1 MLGLFS
7 VESLMA
13 MLLSVPGVI
22 FAFTMKGFGQALV
35 SKWLGDPTPEDNG
48 RLTMNPLAHIDWIG
62 LVCMAVFGFGWTK
75 PMPTNSRY
83 YKNYKRDTVLYSLS
97 GSMTL
102 VLVSFIM
109 AFFHVLFLNLTY
121 RAAETVVGNVFYYIT
136 LIFYYAQRYPLIL
149 ALFYLLPLPGLDG
162 YKIITTFTP
171 YKWNTFLYK
180 VERYSMFI
188 FLGFILLMRFT
199 VIGDYIFYPAIK
211 LSELFDLFWQMPLGF
226 ISGSTL
232 TGAL

>member
-1 MLGLFS
+1 MPGFLS
-7 VESLMA
+7 VSNLIG

-22 FAFTMKGFGQALV
+22 FAFTMKGFGQALA
-35 SKWLGDPTPEDNG
+35 SKLLGDPTPENAG

-62 LVCMAVFGFGWTK
+62 LICMAIFGFGWTK
-75 PMPTNSRY
+75 PMPVNSRY

-97 GSMTL
+97 GSLTCI
-102 VLVSFIM
+102 VSGFVM
-109 AFFHVLFLNLTY
+109 SMFYVLFAYLSIRFFPDASESMNVLDY
-121 RAAETVVGNVFYYIT
+121 ISEVFGYAA
-136 LIFYYAQRYPLIL
+136 LYPLIL
-149 ALFYLLPLPGLDG
+149 AIFYLLPLPGLDG

-199 VIGDYIFYPAIK
+199 ALGTYIFWPAYKLNGLYTDLWGLILKFIIK
-211 LSELFDLFWQMPLGF
+211 
-226 ISGSTL
+226 I
-232 TGAL
+232 